1 MGARRARRLRGDRGV
16 GARAAVRPGRALGAA
31 LAIFIAFR
39 NNASFARWNEA
50 RTAWQ
55 AFARLVAERLAT
67 TPTPRQYAYFTRR
80 FVLLFA
86 ALAPFGLLSV
96 VPDAIWW
103 AAPLA
108 LALSGVLILMEVT
121 GTATDEPFAGAVT
134 DVPLAVVAE
143 PADGHADM
151 HPLARHADPP
161 ASWPPAHDEIGTK
174 SPQLQIGGRP
184 WTSARP

>member
-121 GTATDEPFAGAVT
+121 GTANDEPFAGAVT
-134 DVPLAVVAE
+134 DVPIATIAAQVERDVREQLGDEDLPAVPV
-143 PADGHADM
+143 PVDGY
-151 HPLARHADPP
+151 L
-161 ASWPPAHDEIGTK
+161 W
-174 SPQLQIGGRP
+174 
-184 WTSARP
+184 